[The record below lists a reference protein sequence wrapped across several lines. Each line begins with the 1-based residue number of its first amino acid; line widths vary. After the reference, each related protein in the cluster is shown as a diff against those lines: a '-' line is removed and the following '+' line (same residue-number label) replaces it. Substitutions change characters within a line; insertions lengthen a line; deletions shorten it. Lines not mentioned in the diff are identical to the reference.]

1 VCYLHTVV
9 LQVAVRA
16 APQQQPSSS
25 AQAGTPTAADSSNP
39 SIAAATAANFGFV
52 KSTLRSLLGGQPS
65 QLLEAVRIRLGWE
78 EVPILRNRRR
88 ALFFGESPFDEFG
101 PTPPPGLDY
110 NKDLNLRAESSCVDC
125 FIKE

>member
-1 VCYLHTVV
+1 
-9 LQVAVRA
+9 
-16 APQQQPSSS
+16 
-25 AQAGTPTAADSSNP
+25 
-39 SIAAATAANFGFV
+39 
-52 KSTLRSLLGGQPS
+52 LLGGQPS

-110 NKDLNLRAESSCVDC
+110 TKDLNLLP
-125 FIKE
+125 